1 MLVVGSGQSGCQIA
15 EELRKSGRRVFLSI
29 GTCGRAPRRY
39 RGKDLFDWLELIR
52 FLDRPPSALPSPKA
66 KFAAN
71 PHVSGAGGGHDL
83 NLHQFAR
90 DGITLLGHLRGA
102 TDERIGLALDLHD
115 SLAKVDQF
123 EAELLGRIDDAIA
136 RNGIDAPV
144 EQRPALR
151 YGYDQQQ
158 IAEVDIEAAG
168 IGSVIWAAGYRFD
181 FGLVKLPVTDGDGFP
196 VQQRGVTACPGLYF
210 VGMPWLY
217 TQKSGLLAGVGDDA
231 AFIADTYRHR
241 QLRSTG
247 NKPHM
252 SLNTPLSNP
261 SKSDAIC
268 GGTNNRAK
276 NNHDTNRIYPQ
287 HVLSQRRTRPATC
300 FRP

>member
-1 MLVVGSGQSGCQIA
+1 MRS
-15 EELRKSGRRVFLSI
+15 R
-29 GTCGRAPRRY
+29 PRRY
-39 RGKDLFDWLELIR
+39 RGKDIFDWLELIR

-123 EAELLGRIDDAIA
+123 EAELLADRRGYRPQRDRCACRTAA
-136 RNGIDAPV
+136 RAT
-144 EQRPALR
+144 LWL
-151 YGYDQQQ
+151 DQQQ

-168 IGSVIWAAGYRFD
+168 ISSVIWTAGYRFD

-196 VQQRGVTACPGLYF
+196 VQQRGVTAYPGLYF

-231 AFIADTYRHR
+231 AFIAAHIA
-241 QLRSTG
+241 TG
-247 NKPHM
+247 NWI
-252 SLNTPLSNP
+252 N
-261 SKSDAIC
+261 
-268 GGTNNRAK
+268 
-276 NNHDTNRIYPQ
+276 
-287 HVLSQRRTRPATC
+287 
-300 FRP
+300 